1 MIAVRGLQLLVAFF
15 VEVLAF
21 LALAWWGSRVSWVLG
36 AAVLVVGASVW
47 ALFLAPRP
55 RHRLPRSARLGLL
68 ALVFAGAVVGLAVSG
83 WSVGAVVLG
92 AAALLVLVSEVVW
105 PRSVTHG

>member
-1 MIAVRGLQLLVAFF
+1 MRGLQLLVAFF
-15 VEVLAF
+15 VEVPAF
-21 LALAWWGSRVSWVLG
+21 LALAWWGSRMSWVLG
-36 AAVLVVGASVW
+36 AVVLVVGASVW

-68 ALVFAGAVVGLAVSG
+68 TLAFAGAVAGLAVSG
-83 WSVGAVVLG
+83 WSACAVVLG

-105 PRSVTHG
+105 LRSVTHG